1 MDDVQRSHAR
11 SRLLDAA
18 LRLVRA
24 RGWAGTSV
32 DELCAAAGVT
42 KGSFFHHF
50 KTKEALGVAAAQ
62 HWGAVTA
69 ALFAG
74 AAYHRLA
81 DPRDRVYGI
90 APGAILAS
98 HDQTDHEA
106 EVSHRLNLLGRRTD
120 AAEIAEAALFLSQGW
135 LASGETLFIDSGQH
149 LLPQPRDVLYLARA

>member
-69 ALFAG
+69 A
-74 AAYHRLA
+74 
-81 DPRDRVYGI
+81 P
-90 APGAILAS
+90 
-98 HDQTDHEA
+98 T
-106 EVSHRLNLLGRRTD
+106 T
-120 AAEIAEAALFLSQGW
+120 GW
-135 LASGETLFIDSGQH
+135 PIRATGCWPISIF
-149 LLPQPRDVLYLARA
+149 ARAC